1 MCCTLPGAESSISAA
16 LSGTAKMFLEGCIAA
31 PAYSYTSLVQL
42 MCHTATA
49 CIQGVLLA
57 PRHCAGKHK
66 PVLALLL
73 LHS

>member
-49 CIQGVLLA
+49 CIQGVPGIVQESTYL
-57 PRHCAGKHK
+57 
-66 PVLALLL
+66 
-73 LHS
+73 S